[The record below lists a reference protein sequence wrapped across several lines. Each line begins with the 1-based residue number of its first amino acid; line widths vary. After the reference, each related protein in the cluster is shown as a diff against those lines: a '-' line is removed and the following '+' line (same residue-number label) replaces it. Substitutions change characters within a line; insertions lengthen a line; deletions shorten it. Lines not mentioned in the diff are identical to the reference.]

1 MPWFNLNREHEYF
14 NSKTYPD
21 GDIDKNKHNHMKRVS
36 VQVSTHILPEER
48 DKLDKVVKDYNFKSR
63 YQLIQA
69 IVRTFLKTVAPEE
82 GEFVCK
88 DIEEMFEGYET
99 ASLADYDTIKRGTSI

>member
-1 MPWFNLNREHEYF
+1 MIC
-14 NSKTYPD
+14 KD
-21 GDIDKNKHNHMKRVS
+21 MKMKRVS
-36 VQVSTHILPEER
+36 VQVATHLLPEER
-48 DKLDKVVKDYNFKSR
+48 DKLDKVIKDYNFKSR

>member
-1 MPWFNLNREHEYF
+1 MKKRI
-14 NSKTYPD
+14 SK
-21 GDIDKNKHNHMKRVS
+21 
-36 VQVSTHILPEER
+36 QVTTHLLPEEIN
-48 DKLDKVVKDYNFKSR
+48 KLDKVVEEYKFRSR

-99 ASLADYDTIKRGTSI
+99 ASLADYDTVKRGTSI